1 MKQIFCSEFTNV
13 PECLYDTKKQAPFH
27 GSKSQLIPLLAKNNN
42 VCSEKISTEGLVV
55 DLSTVTRSL
64 GSVFQKRMATFEEF
78 VSAVLDHIWS
88 MANAICA
95 KRIDIVADFY
105 DPASIKGP
113 TRKDRGSLLSQK
125 IAFEP
130 SSQIPEDME
139 LFLKNSENKRNL
151 NEMIANY
158 VVHPLR
164 SENYNVVA
172 THREAKVLTSY
183 DGPKDLSIWQ
193 PETHEE
199 ADNRLLLHMRD
210 MLLNGSIQK
219 ILVRSVDTDVLVI
232 LLAFMP
238 QLLEFK
244 EDVHVWL
251 DFGRGENRKLYDV
264 NMIFREFGESLY
276 LGLPF
281 FHSFT
286 GCDSTSSFFEK
297 SKGSFFNHWQGYD
310 KFDEITCTFQQLCWL
325 PSLET
330 LTATTDAL
338 DRFVATLYVKSGSNI
353 LVNDARYQLYVHS
366 ASDNL
371 RKLPPSRDGLKEHIK
386 RSAFQAGWVWRNKL
400 SNRLPPSKFDWG
412 WKQLPERD
420 DILIQW
426 TSPLSLPKISITQVT
441 STCRC
446 KSEGTKCG
454 NCKCGKHNMICLLYC
469 LCKRSCIS

>member
-1 MKQIFCSEFTNV
+1 
-13 PECLYDTKKQAPFH
+13 
-27 GSKSQLIPLLAKNNN
+27 
-42 VCSEKISTEGLVV
+42 
-55 DLSTVTRSL
+55 
-64 GSVFQKRMATFEEF
+64 MATFEEF

-139 LFLKNSENKRNL
+139 LFLKNSESKRNL

-219 ILVRSVDTDVLVI
+219 IFVCSVDTDVLVI

-251 DFGRGENRKLYDV
+251 DFGRGEN
-264 NMIFREFGESLY
+264 
-276 LGLPF
+276 
-281 FHSFT
+281 
-286 GCDSTSSFFEK
+286 
-297 SKGSFFNHWQGYD
+297 
-310 KFDEITCTFQQLCWL
+310 
-325 PSLET
+325 
-330 LTATTDAL
+330 
-338 DRFVATLYVKSGSNI
+338 
-353 LVNDARYQLYVHS
+353 
-366 ASDNL
+366 
-371 RKLPPSRDGLKEHIK
+371 
-386 RSAFQAGWVWRNKL
+386 
-400 SNRLPPSKFDWG
+400 
-412 WKQLPERD
+412 
-420 DILIQW
+420 
-426 TSPLSLPKISITQVT
+426 
-441 STCRC
+441 
-446 KSEGTKCG
+446 
-454 NCKCGKHNMICLLYC
+454 
-469 LCKRSCIS
+469 